1 MSVLMHIES
10 KQRLRQKKRYSAMK
24 EKTDVDPKSI
34 DLKEAYCMCEHMRK
48 YRQPEN
54 EGKSLTY
61 RSDGF
66 PIVINFDDLDKI
78 EPPAGYAL
86 NKANRNIKIWIS
98 TFSGYCPGAKHYYC
112 DIKFEGPT
120 LKDEK
125 NGFTYSFG
133 KPSEEVGDI
142 FGFHKIE
149 LYRRLTD
156 NDLADKN
163 IDWDYYDVGYM
174 THRWNDAKNAI
185 AYAKKVIKLRFKNY
199 GKITV
204 INNA

>member
-1 MSVLMHIES
+1 M
-10 KQRLRQKKRYSAMK
+10 KQV
-24 EKTDVDPKSI
+24 DIDPKSI
-34 DLKEAYCMCEHMRK
+34 DLEEAYCMCSHARE
-48 YRQPEN
+48 YFAPEN
-54 EGKSLTY
+54 EGKQLTY
-61 RSDGF
+61 KSDGF
-66 PIVINFDDLDKI
+66 PLVIDFDELDRV

-86 NKANRNIKIWIS
+86 NKANRNIDIRIS

-133 KPSEEVGDI
+133 KPSEDVGDI

-149 LYRRLTD
+149 LYRRLTK

-163 IDWDYYDVGYM
+163 IDWDYYDVGCM

-185 AYAKKVIKLRFKNY
+185 ACAKKVIKLRFKNY

-204 INNA
+204 VNEI

>member
-1 MSVLMHIES
+1 ME
-10 KQRLRQKKRYSAMK
+10 KRHSAMK
-24 EKTDVDPKSI
+24 DETDVDPESI
-34 DLKEAYCMCEHMRK
+34 GLEEAYCMCSHARE
-48 YRQPEN
+48 YFAPED
-54 EGKSLTY
+54 EGKQLTY
-61 RSDGF
+61 KSDGF
-66 PIVINFDDLDKI
+66 PLVIDFDELDKI

-86 NKANRNIKIWIS
+86 NKANRNIEIMIS
-98 TFSGYCPGAKHYYC
+98 TFNGYCPGAKHYYC

-125 NGFTYSFG
+125 DGFTYSFG

-163 IDWDYYDVGYM
+163 IDWDYYDVGSM
-174 THRWNDAKNAI
+174 THRWNDAKNAV
-185 AYAKKVIKLRFKNY
+185 ACAKKVIKLRFKNY
-199 GKITV
+199 GKIAVVNKT
-204 INNA
+204 